1 MTNKK
6 IIINDIDVNTLN
18 SDEIACMNRY
28 EVAHLFVKIVERLVA
43 KEQENEELRQYH
55 NKCCEENAKKL
66 EEWLEKYNQ
75 VSRDFHNGKYCNEEN
90 CNLLKAK
97 EQECEYWQKELDKT
111 HLLMLERQNE
121 LIKEREK
128 NEKLEECNDTLF
140 KAIEEVNRIN
150 KKLDAEN
157 KKLKKAYC
165 EFKNYCTCNTEKFLQ
180 TFADIKKVTEPYKM
194 TIKKI
199 CGNCKKYDDCH
210 ACCYKDINCYKYT
223 SSKTNA
229 CEEFTYSDEFVP
241 NILANNILQ
250 KISEVIND
258 R

>member
-1 MTNKK
+1 MLK
-6 IIINDIDVNTLN
+6 
-18 SDEIACMNRY
+18 
-28 EVAHLFVKIVERLVA
+28 A
-43 KEQENEELRQYH
+43 KEQELKNICQAFDIEYAIDEETGNLIGRC
-55 NKCCEENAKKL
+55 NKLYK
-66 EEWLEKYNQ
+66 
-75 VSRDFHNGKYCNEEN
+75 
-90 CNLLKAK
+90 K

-111 HLLMLERQNE
+111 HLLMLEKQNE

-157 KKLKKAYC
+157 KELKKAYC
-165 EFKNYCTCNTEKFLQ
+165 EFKNYCTCNTEKFLK
-180 TFADIKKVTEPYKM
+180 TFAEIKKVTEPYKM
-194 TIKKI
+194 TIKRI

-229 CEEFTYSDEFVP
+229 CEEFTYLDEFVP

-250 KISEVIND
+250 KISKVI
-258 R
+258 